1 MCIRDSYYPD
11 CTMDRLKSLS
21 LELDT
26 RAKTDGY
33 VSIRLDS
40 KDGPEIAHSMVTATG
55 YSAQDLGCLLYTS
68 K

>member
-1 MCIRDSYYPD
+1 
-11 CTMDRLKSLS
+11 MDRLKSLS

-55 YSAQDLGCLLYTS
+55 YQRAGFGQDYCS
-68 K
+68 